1 MKKLPRISEAE
12 WQVMQVVWSS
22 PGVTADHIIE
32 TLKSKVTWSDPTVRT
47 LINRLLKKRAL
58 KYRREGRKYRY
69 WPAVRQDSCVCKE
82 RRSFVERIYGGT
94 VTPMLAALIEDAEL
108 TQADI
113 EELKR
118 MLDQKQTE

>member
-12 WQVMQVVWSS
+12 WQVMQVVWACS
-22 PGVTADHIIE
+22 GVTADDIIE
-32 TLKSKVTWSDPTVRT
+32 TLRHKATCGDPTVRT

-69 WPAVRQDSCVCKE
+69 WPAVSQDSCICKE

-118 MLDQKQTE
+118 MLDKKQSE